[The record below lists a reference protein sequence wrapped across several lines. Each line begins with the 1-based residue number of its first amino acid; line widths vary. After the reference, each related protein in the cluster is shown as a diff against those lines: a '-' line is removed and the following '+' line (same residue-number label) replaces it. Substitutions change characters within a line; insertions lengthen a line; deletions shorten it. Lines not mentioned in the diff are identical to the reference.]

1 MTFNSKL
8 RSLRKCSSFQF
19 PGTVC
24 SVGANIAHTPIFA
37 REILGIFKPKG
48 GQVFVDATHG
58 TGGHTRLILDK
69 QKHARVFAFDIDDK
83 SIELGKELG
92 KTYNKDSF
100 NAYVSRFSDLPKH
113 FNKLGINENILDGF
127 LIDCGVSDL
136 QLNDHSKG
144 FSAKGPIDLRMD
156 PQRLHYLKTGIEVLK
171 TVSHAELLRLL
182 IDYGNLNENAHLVT
196 DTILNTRHM
205 FNHTFIAE
213 ILYEILLDSVK
224 FSKERKCLFLT
235 MEKAYEWE
243 SKRTTLL
250 ESTITALR
258 IFINDEINQLNLV
271 LRIASHYLKP
281 GGFLIVIVKNEV
293 EEYALQKPS

>member
-1 MTFNSKL
+1 MQLMEPEDIPDLFWINK
-8 RSLRKCSSFQF
+8 
-19 PGTVC
+19 
-24 SVGANIAHTPIFA
+24 
-37 REILGIFKPKG
+37 
-48 GQVFVDATHG
+48 
-58 TGGHTRLILDK
+58 
-69 QKHARVFAFDIDDK
+69 KHARVFAFDIDDK

-113 FNKLGINENILDGF
+113 FNKLGIYENILDGF

-136 QLNDHSKG
+136 QMNDHSKG

-182 IDYGNLNENAHLVT
+182 IDNGNLNEKAHL
-196 DTILNTRHM
+196 
-205 FNHTFIAE
+205 

-243 SKRTTLL
+243 SKRTTFLL

-293 EEYALQKPS
+293 EEYALQKTLIELGLNKCNNSFPKDLKTYGMKKMTEKPYELGIMDKILHPRVKNAKMFTISKVG